1 VCPRCGTR
9 YTDDTKF
16 CPIDGTPLKMS
27 EADDPLVGTVV
38 AERYLV
44 QKRLGQGGMG
54 RVYLALQVLID
65 RPCALKIIKPA
76 MARDPDMLVRFQREA
91 SNAGR
96 VSHPNVASVYDFGST
111 GDGVVYLAMEYVE
124 GETLSQLVKR
134 EGPLP
139 PPRALRVARQI
150 ADALHAAH
158 ELNIV
163 HRDLKPDNVMITRG
177 RDGTDLVKVVDFGIA
192 RIMGSETQQVTG
204 TGLAIGTPEYM
215 SPEQIVAGPIDG
227 RTDIFS
233 LGLVL
238 YRSLTGR
245 LPWEGADA
253 QEAIM
258 QRLGVPRKTL
268 LELMPSVE
276 WPPSLQQVLDRT
288 LAIRA
293 ENRYQSAADVAHDL
307 AYVTQTL
314 IPPDVSTPRGFTPP
328 SAPQVE
334 PRVESPVKE
343 PPRAPPPHAAPA
355 PRPRARRP
363 ISRRALWRGSAIVLL
378 FAILLPASIQ
388 LLGSRAGTGTS
399 AVDPDTPRVSA
410 PPPQADAPPP
420 AATPDRPVVREDPPA
435 TNPTRTTPVPSLS
448 PDEVRAELDRLGRV
462 TRDVYNLNRDVA
474 RQAIASARRLMPS
487 LTTRLDSVEAQ
498 YYMIESHL
506 VGLDQPREACRL
518 LLRIV
523 DDSRGTRFADG
534 VDNMLR
540 NPDLGCR
547 ARENEE

>member
-1 VCPRCGTR
+1 MP
-9 YTDDTKF
+9 D
-16 CPIDGTPLKMS
+16 
-27 EADDPLVGTVV
+27 ADDPIIGTVV

-54 RVYLALQVLID
+54 RVYLAQQVHIE
-65 RPCALKIIKPA
+65 RPCALKIIKPQ
-76 MARDPDMLVRFQREA
+76 MAKDPDMVVRFQREA

-96 VSHPNVASVYDFGST
+96 ISHPNVASVYDFGST
-111 GDGVVYLAMEYVE
+111 PEGVVYLAMEFVD
-124 GETLSQLVKR
+124 GETLTQLVRR
-134 EGPLP
+134 EGVLS
-139 PPRALRVARQI
+139 PPRALRIAKQI

-163 HRDLKPDNVMITRG
+163 HRDLKPDNVMIARG

-215 SPEQIVAGPIDG
+215 SPEQIVAGPIDA

-233 LGLVL
+233 LGLVM

-268 LELMPSVE
+268 LQLSPSID
-276 WPPSLQQVLDRT
+276 WPPALQELLDRA

-293 ENRYQSAADVAHDL
+293 ENRYQSAADLSHDL

-314 IPPDVSTPRGFTPP
+314 TPKDVSLPRGFTPRAVP
-328 SAPQVE
+328 AQPPPGGAPVAK
-334 PRVESPVKE
+334 PLGV
-343 PPRAPPPHAAPA
+343 APGGAAPPHAAPT

-363 ISRRALWRGSAIVLL
+363 MSRRALWRGSALL
-378 FAILLPASIQ
+378 LLLAIAVPASVQ
-388 LLGSRAGTGTS
+388 LLGSRSGTAMVGAT
-399 AVDPDTPRVSA
+399 A
-410 PPPQADAPPP
+410 PPAEAPVVSSPTQSPSDNSGSVAATPKSDPAEPPARPP
-420 AATPDRPVVREDPPA
+420 AAQPKAKDRPAAPTMSESDVR
-435 TNPTRTTPVPSLS
+435 S
-448 PDEVRAELDRLGRV
+448 ELDRLASV
-462 TRDVYNLNRDVA
+462 TRNAYGLSGDVA
-474 RQAIASARRLMPS
+474 RQVIADARRLLPS
-487 LTTRLDSVEAQ
+487 ITNRSDSVEAQ

-506 VGLDQPREACRL
+506 GLDQPREACRIL
-518 LLRIV
+518 VRIAT
-523 DDSRGTRFADG
+523 DARGTRFADG

-540 NPDLGCR
+540 SPDLGCAPR
-547 ARENEE
+547 GS